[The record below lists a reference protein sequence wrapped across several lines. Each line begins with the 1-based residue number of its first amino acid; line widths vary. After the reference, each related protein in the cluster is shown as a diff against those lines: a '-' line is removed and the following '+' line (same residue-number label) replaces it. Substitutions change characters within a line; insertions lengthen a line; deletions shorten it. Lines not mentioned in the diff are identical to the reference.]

1 MRRSQRKWG
10 SAVPPGTDGN
20 YRALYQCTDSGLL
33 ARAMVD
39 GDRAR
44 LCEQA
49 FNITNGDLIRWRTPG
64 RRLPVTS
71 ACQPVRAGKSALS
84 ITWRTKGPFGTDREE
99 ARATA
104 VQLPGNR
111 CVGLTATLSSRR
123 TTTSFQISARRA
135 SGFHESVDT
144 EEMFFRLWDEM
155 RRAYYS
161 GLIPAFDHFAPLL
174 DLARSAR
181 QTALVS
187 SR

>member
-10 SAVPPGTDGN
+10 FRCATRDGRQLPRAVSVHRFGPAGTRDGGWRSRQAVRTGIQHHQRRSDPVEN
-20 YRALYQCTDSGLL
+20 TWPKI
-33 ARAMVD
+33 ARYFGMPTGPRRQISLVD
-39 GDRAR
+39 YMAD
-44 LCEQA
+44 
-49 FNITNGDLIRWRTPG
+49 
-64 RRLPVTS
+64 
-71 ACQPVRAGKSALS
+71 
-84 ITWRTKGPFGTDREE
+84 KGPVWDDREE

-174 DLARSAR
+174 DLAPDLRGK
-181 QTALVS
+181 LLW
-187 SR
+187 